1 MPSYESN
8 LTDEE
13 ARRLIEMLKCSTV
26 EAIAFP
32 SLGKKREF
40 EVLGDTRR
48 DIFIVYIFR
57 GTVEVRKC
65 NISGRT
71 KDGTQL
77 MELHL
82 SPTTIHLNP
91 DGTKISGSH
100 LHIYTQ
106 EYGRR
111 YAVPFDLEDRSIVE
125 NCIVFMNKFN
135 IIKRPEILHAEPLA

>member
-1 MPSYESN
+1 MPTYESC

-13 ARRLIEMLKCSTV
+13 ARRLIEMLKNSTQ
-26 EAIAFP
+26 EAIGFP
-32 SLGKKREF
+32 SAGKKREF
-40 EVLGDTRR
+40 EVIGDTKR

-77 MELHL
+77 LELHL
-82 SPTTIHLNP
+82 SPTSVHLNP

-100 LHIYTQ
+100 LHMYTQ

-111 YAVPFDLEDRSIVE
+111 YAVPFDPEDRSMVE

-135 IIKRPEILHAEPLA
+135 IIKKPEILHVEPLA